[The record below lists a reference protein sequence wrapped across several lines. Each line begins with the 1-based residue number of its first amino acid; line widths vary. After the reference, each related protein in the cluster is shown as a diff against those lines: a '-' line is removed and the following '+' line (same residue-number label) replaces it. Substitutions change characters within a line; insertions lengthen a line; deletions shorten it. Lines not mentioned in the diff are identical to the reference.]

1 MPHRKRRDKDPME
14 LIRMQ
19 NPIAELDGDE
29 MTRIVWKQIK
39 EELLLPFLE
48 LKTEYYDLGLENREK
63 TGDQVTIEASEAIKR
78 LGVGVK
84 CATITPNAQRMK
96 EYGLTRMWKSPN
108 GTIRFILDGTVFRKP
123 ILVPGIAPLVSNWK
137 KPITIARHAFGDIY
151 RSAEYMADRPGHAEL
166 SYKDQNGET
175 VFNANIAELSEG
187 DVIMGQFNTER
198 SIRSFAESCFRY
210 AVNERE
216 DLWFSAKDTIS
227 KIYDQR
233 FRDIFEELYE
243 TGYRKEFE
251 RLGIKYRYMLID
263 SAAAGIMRSEGGMIW
278 ACKNYDGDVMSD
290 LISAAFGSIAM
301 MSSVLVSPDGK
312 YEYEAAHGTVTDLY
326 YRYKNGEKVSVN
338 PTAMIFA
345 WTGALAKRGELD
357 GSRELSGFAE
367 RLESAC
373 IDTIASGIVTGDLAP
388 LCGRKPVDTMTFLSA
403 VRKRMEG

>member
-1 MPHRKRRDKDPME
+1 
-14 LIRMQ
+14 MQ

-175 VFNANIAELSEG
+175 VFTANIAELSEG

-301 MSSVLVSPDGK
+301 MSSVLLSPDGK

>member
-175 VFNANIAELSEG
+175 VFTANIAELSEG

-233 FRDIFEELYE
+233 FRDIFEEGGVLLS
-243 TGYRKEFE
+243 KI
-251 RLGIKYRYMLID
+251 GI
-263 SAAAGIMRSEGGMIW
+263 
-278 ACKNYDGDVMSD
+278 
-290 LISAAFGSIAM
+290 AAFLIFMLVTVFHGYFMQSPYAAVLSGSEILRRAGG
-301 MSSVLVSPDGK
+301 VLTAWALVFCCTDGK
-312 YEYEAAHGTVTDLY
+312 KEPKGFMGINFFIYAVHYLIIRGVNMLLPESLPALFAAY
-326 YRYKNGEKVSVN
+326 MAM
-338 PTAMIFA
+338 PFICTAVPY
-345 WTGALAKRGELD
+345 
-357 GSRELSGFAE
+357 
-367 RLESAC
+367 
-373 IDTIASGIVTGDLAP
+373 GISLILRRFLP
-388 LCGRKPVDTMTFLSA
+388 KIYLILCGGRQ
-403 VRKRMEG
+403 

>member
-1 MPHRKRRDKDPME
+1 
-14 LIRMQ
+14 MQ

-175 VFNANIAELSEG
+175 VFTANIAELSEG

>member
-1 MPHRKRRDKDPME
+1 
-14 LIRMQ
+14 MQ
-19 NPIAELDGDE
+19 NLIAELDGDE

-175 VFNANIAELSEG
+175 VFTANIAELSEG

>member
-1 MPHRKRRDKDPME
+1 
-14 LIRMQ
+14 MQ

-84 CATITPNAQRMK
+84 CDTITPNAQRMK

-175 VFNANIAELSEG
+175 VFIANIAELSEG

-263 SAAAGIMRSEGGMIW
+263 SAAAGIIRSEGGMIW

>member
-1 MPHRKRRDKDPME
+1 ME

-123 ILVPGIAPLVSNWK
+123 ILVPGIAPLVPNWK

-175 VFNANIAELSEG
+175 VFTANIAELSEG

>member
-29 MTRIVWKQIK
+29 MTRIVWRQIK

-175 VFNANIAELSEG
+175 VFTANIAELSEG

>member
-1 MPHRKRRDKDPME
+1 ME

-175 VFNANIAELSEG
+175 VFTANIAELSEG

>member
-1 MPHRKRRDKDPME
+1 
-14 LIRMQ
+14 MQ

-175 VFNANIAELSEG
+175 VFTANIAELSEG

-263 SAAAGIMRSEGGMIW
+263 SAAAGVMRSEGGMIW

>member
-1 MPHRKRRDKDPME
+1 
-14 LIRMQ
+14 MQ
-19 NPIAELDGDE
+19 NLIAELDGDE

-175 VFNANIAELSEG
+175 VFTANIAELSEG

-373 IDTIASGIVTGDLAP
+373 IDTIASGIVT
-388 LCGRKPVDTMTFLSA
+388 
-403 VRKRMEG
+403 

>member
-1 MPHRKRRDKDPME
+1 
-14 LIRMQ
+14 MQ

-123 ILVPGIAPLVSNWK
+123 ILVPGVAPLVSNWK

-175 VFNANIAELSEG
+175 VFTANIAELSEG

-357 GSRELSGFAE
+357 GSRELSDFAE

>member
-175 VFNANIAELSEG
+175 VFTANIAELSEG

-263 SAAAGIMRSEGGMIW
+263 SAAAGVMRSEGGMIW

>member
-1 MPHRKRRDKDPME
+1 ME

-166 SYKDQNGET
+166 SYNDQNGET
-175 VFNANIAELSEG
+175 VFTANIAELSEG

>member
-1 MPHRKRRDKDPME
+1 
-14 LIRMQ
+14 MQ

-123 ILVPGIAPLVSNWK
+123 ILVPGVAPLVSNWK

-175 VFNANIAELSEG
+175 VFTANIAELSEG

>member
-1 MPHRKRRDKDPME
+1 
-14 LIRMQ
+14 MQ

-151 RSAEYMADRPGHAEL
+151 RAAEYMADRPGHAEL

-175 VFNANIAELSEG
+175 VFTANIAELSEG

-263 SAAAGIMRSEGGMIW
+263 SAAAGIIRSEGGMIW

>member
-1 MPHRKRRDKDPME
+1 
-14 LIRMQ
+14 MQ

-166 SYKDQNGET
+166 SYKDKNGET
-175 VFNANIAELSEG
+175 VFTANIAELSEG

>member
-1 MPHRKRRDKDPME
+1 
-14 LIRMQ
+14 
-19 NPIAELDGDE
+19 
-29 MTRIVWKQIK
+29 
-39 EELLLPFLE
+39 
-48 LKTEYYDLGLENREK
+48 
-63 TGDQVTIEASEAIKR
+63 
-78 LGVGVK
+78 
-84 CATITPNAQRMK
+84 
-96 EYGLTRMWKSPN
+96 
-108 GTIRFILDGTVFRKP
+108 
-123 ILVPGIAPLVSNWK
+123 
-137 KPITIARHAFGDIY
+137 
-151 RSAEYMADRPGHAEL
+151 
-166 SYKDQNGET
+166 
-175 VFNANIAELSEG
+175 
-187 DVIMGQFNTER
+187 
-198 SIRSFAESCFRY
+198 
-210 AVNERE
+210 
-216 DLWFSAKDTIS
+216 
-227 KIYDQR
+227 
-233 FRDIFEELYE
+233 
-243 TGYRKEFE
+243 
-251 RLGIKYRYMLID
+251 
-263 SAAAGIMRSEGGMIW
+263 MRSEGGMIW

>member
-1 MPHRKRRDKDPME
+1 
-14 LIRMQ
+14 MQ

-175 VFNANIAELSEG
+175 VFTANIAELSEG

-263 SAAAGIMRSEGGMIW
+263 SAAAGIIRSEGGMIW